1 MSEMRNLATVVY
13 PESEFNLSDIIEI
26 VSPAIVLISISG
38 ANFKAAGT
46 GFIVDTAVMWLP
58 TSMLSR
64 IQYLFGSTS
73 ALGSLS
79 MLNLS
84 IQTEKDMAILKIISP
99 KIDFSTIKLGSASE
113 SAVGNS
119 VFAIGVPSRL

>member
-1 MSEMRNLATVVY
+1 MRNLATVVY